1 MVFEKK
7 GNLLGNVVG
16 LIARVRLLSRYTTM
30 ETLGGWNESTQVSQ
44 DEHNESLQKASSGVE
59 PEKCWLNGMFTPN
72 YKIIP
77 NNKFI
82 HLNIFLFYC

>member
-1 MVFEKK
+1 M
-7 GNLLGNVVG
+7 
-16 LIARVRLLSRYTTM
+16 RLLSRYTAM
-30 ETLGGWNESTQVSQ
+30 EILGGWNESTQVGQ
-44 DEHNESLQKASSGVE
+44 DECNESLQKISSGVE
-59 PEKCWLNGMFTPN
+59 PEKYRSNGMFIPN